1 MRRSLSRIDWDKLLN
16 VETVEEQWNRFKN
29 VLHVMQDRYIPK
41 FGSNRK
47 LKKTPRWISKDLKKK
62 LQRKKLLYKAYKTND
77 CKENHSAY
85 EKMRATIKKDIR
97 EAKRQLERN
106 IADKA
111 KEDPKRFFQYF
122 SSKRTVNEE
131 VKFIR
136 NSKGELKDT
145 DNEIADALNLHFS
158 EVFTSEQVD
167 NLPEV
172 NATTKEHYSGLEEAI
187 FRNIHACKELSQT
200 TRTAYGPNGM
210 NKLVINQLEKLFV
223 TNDAATILRELE
235 VIEGYEIA
243 CRKTLEI
250 LPDCACASA
259 KNLRNTEEAASY
271 IRTAVMSKQYGNEDF
286 LSHLIAQACVSVY
299 PESGHFNVDS
309 VRVCKILGSGISSSS
324 VLHGMVF
331 KRETEGDV
339 TSVKNAKLAIFSCPF
354 DCMVTET
361 KGTVLI
367 NNAEELLSYSKG
379 EENMMESQVKAIA
392 DAGANI
398 VVTGGKVADMALHY
412 ANKYQLMVVRL
423 NSKWDLRRLCKTVG
437 ASALPRLTPP
447 TPEEMGY
454 CDSVYLTEVGDTQ
467 VVVFKH
473 DTQDCKIST
482 LVIRGSTDN
491 LMDDIERAVD
501 DGVNTFKVL
510 VRSCPGL
517 EQYAIKKFAE
527 AFEAVPR
534 ALAEN
539 SGVKSN
545 ELISKLYA
553 VHQEGNKNIGF
564 DIENEG
570 AAVKD
575 MLESGI
581 FDPYLVK
588 HWGIK
593 LATNAA
599 VTVLGVDQVL
609 GKLEERIQEN
619 SVKLSTLADQLE
631 HLKETFTNRIDK
643 AEHLAAS
650 AEERAVNVSSECK
663 KLGEKLGDRLAA
675 LEDGSRRMMSE
686 LQEEIKQTVLSVI
699 PGLPEERLNQ
709 LVEKLIGLGV
719 ESFEDLVYV
728 KEEDILEFIQPI
740 QCRKLLNAWK
750 HHEQKSSILAQQFVQ
765 ASSPQHSPQTSSS
778 GSSVSSMGYSASST
792 SVSPVFVTWPE
803 TFQIPWDSMPTG
815 IQMAIANCQRPSPAD
830 RRQMIRVLADEIRKH
845 ESNPTRSQC
854 LIVVRQI
861 VKQYPKSFADMIG
874 DKQIAGGYASL
885 LSQLK
890 VRIEHLNRSNTLSH
904 RIQSNESGTI
914 KKRSTKDSY
923 GCTRWEPELPAGE
936 SYDSLEVKRQR
947 MEEIFLYEGSTGA
960 DRGEVCKLMEETYC
974 YQRRMINAIPS
985 PIIASLKTKWP
996 YLFMQRYMNSHFEL
1010 LTDRNVLSHLEMSFK
1025 ECGKLI
1031 TEYFKAKPTNA
1042 IVQNVLTRG
1051 EEDVAA
1057 CVLQL
1062 LLAHFEEKMD
1072 GLILQTDAFATSA
1085 DIHGTL
1091 NLPGSPRLIILEQ
1104 VQVESTLISAER
1116 GEEEMEVDSNDESD
1130 YQSSAGG
1137 FSNALS
1143 SLSTL
1148 RPGEIPD
1155 AAFIHAARKRRQL
1168 ARELGDSVPNDTES
1182 GKKHISQEDENDV
1195 SDDDDDE
1202 EKRRIIFT
1210 VKEKTQRQKI
1220 AEEIGIEGS
1229 DDEALDAGIQ
1239 DEELNRWEQEQIRK
1253 GISIPQVQT
1262 NHQAD
1267 SNLYYQ
1273 NVYEATAYGSS
1284 YGISYSYGSY
1294 GAEDPKL
1301 LKPESTGSY
1310 TSCSNSMT
1318 PISMDLLKKRLKDRY
1333 ESMKEVHSKN
1343 QKQYE
1348 QNQQQLESSTSLI
1361 ERLEGSSDGIADQ
1374 YKFLQE
1380 MQGYVRDLLE
1390 CFSEKVPLILDLES
1404 AMHHLLKRRASR
1416 LVQRRQDD
1424 IKDESSE
1431 FASHSSKTVVAPS
1444 LDSFGRDRKAY
1455 LENAKQR
1462 RIAEREA
1469 RRTRRR
1475 QSREQNGK
1483 RAEHHEGLS
1492 SDDEETSTDTT
1503 SFNLEKE
1510 RIFQDSKKLFEDVLE
1525 DFYSIDCIK
1534 SRFEIWRKIYY
1545 RCYQDA
1551 YIGLCLP
1558 KLFNPLVR
1566 LQLIPWTPLE
1576 ANCPDFESMIW
1587 FESLL
1592 FYGCDEE
1599 EETQKGDVD
1608 VHLLP
1613 SIAERVIIPKLAVLI
1628 DEVWDPMST
1637 SQSARLVSFVQK
1649 LINGYPSVLNGENKS
1664 TQELLKTI
1672 VMRTR
1677 RTLDDDIFMPLYP
1690 KQDHIKTVI
1699 KLLASMHAVDHVI
1712 TVASEHAIKDVK
1724 AFLENK

>member
-1 MRRSLSRIDWDKLLN
+1 MFKKVKRVNFRRRNNSEEEEDSVSSPQSLACTTAEDS
-16 VETVEEQWNRFKN
+16 
-29 VLHVMQDRYIPK
+29 VLCHSEPVSQD
-41 FGSNRK
+41 
-47 LKKTPRWISKDLKKK
+47 
-62 LQRKKLLYKAYKTND
+62 
-77 CKENHSAY
+77 
-85 EKMRATIKKDIR
+85 
-97 EAKRQLERN
+97 
-106 IADKA
+106 
-111 KEDPKRFFQYF
+111 
-122 SSKRTVNEE
+122 TVNE
-131 VKFIR
+131 
-136 NSKGELKDT
+136 
-145 DNEIADALNLHFS
+145 LH
-158 EVFTSEQVD
+158 Q
-167 NLPEV
+167 
-172 NATTKEHYSGLEEAI
+172 G
-187 FRNIHACKELSQT
+187 
-200 TRTAYGPNGM
+200 NGVQSVHP
-210 NKLVINQLEKLFV
+210 L
-223 TNDAATILRELE
+223 LRE
-235 VIEGYEIA
+235 
-243 CRKTLEI
+243 KKK
-250 LPDCACASA
+250 
-259 KNLRNTEEAASY
+259 KN
-271 IRTAVMSKQYGNEDF
+271 K
-286 LSHLIAQACVSVY
+286 
-299 PESGHFNVDS
+299 
-309 VRVCKILGSGISSSS
+309 
-324 VLHGMVF
+324 
-331 KRETEGDV
+331 
-339 TSVKNAKLAIFSCPF
+339 
-354 DCMVTET
+354 
-361 KGTVLI
+361 
-367 NNAEELLSYSKG
+367 
-379 EENMMESQVKAIA
+379 ENK
-392 DAGANI
+392 DA
-398 VVTGGKVADMALHY
+398 
-412 ANKYQLMVVRL
+412 
-423 NSKWDLRRLCKTVG
+423 
-437 ASALPRLTPP
+437 
-447 TPEEMGY
+447 
-454 CDSVYLTEVGDTQ
+454 
-467 VVVFKH
+467 
-473 DTQDCKIST
+473 
-482 LVIRGSTDN
+482 
-491 LMDDIERAVD
+491 
-501 DGVNTFKVL
+501 
-510 VRSCPGL
+510 
-517 EQYAIKKFAE
+517 
-527 AFEAVPR
+527 
-534 ALAEN
+534 
-539 SGVKSN
+539 
-545 ELISKLYA
+545 
-553 VHQEGNKNIGF
+553 
-564 DIENEG
+564 
-570 AAVKD
+570 
-575 MLESGI
+575 
-581 FDPYLVK
+581 
-588 HWGIK
+588 
-593 LATNAA
+593 
-599 VTVLGVDQVL
+599 
-609 GKLEERIQEN
+609 
-619 SVKLSTLADQLE
+619 
-631 HLKETFTNRIDK
+631 
-643 AEHLAAS
+643 
-650 AEERAVNVSSECK
+650 
-663 KLGEKLGDRLAA
+663 
-675 LEDGSRRMMSE
+675 
-686 LQEEIKQTVLSVI
+686 
-699 PGLPEERLNQ
+699 
-709 LVEKLIGLGV
+709 
-719 ESFEDLVYV
+719 
-728 KEEDILEFIQPI
+728 
-740 QCRKLLNAWK
+740 
-750 HHEQKSSILAQQFVQ
+750 
-765 ASSPQHSPQTSSS
+765 
-778 GSSVSSMGYSASST
+778 
-792 SVSPVFVTWPE
+792 
-803 TFQIPWDSMPTG
+803 
-815 IQMAIANCQRPSPAD
+815 
-830 RRQMIRVLADEIRKH
+830 
-845 ESNPTRSQC
+845 
-854 LIVVRQI
+854 
-861 VKQYPKSFADMIG
+861 PK
-874 DKQIAGGYASL
+874 ASL
-885 LSQLK
+885 LSFQDEEDDNEVFKVKKSNYSKKIVKQLK
-890 VRIEHLNRSNTLSH
+890 KEYKDDLEKISNLK
-904 RIQSNESGTI
+904 Q
-914 KKRSTKDSY
+914 DL
-923 GCTRWEPELPAGE
+923 GCA
-936 SYDSLEVKRQR
+936 
-947 MEEIFLYEGSTGA
+947 A
-960 DRGEVCKLMEETYC
+960 EETVV
-974 YQRRMINAIPS
+974 P
-985 PIIASLKTKWP
+985 
-996 YLFMQRYMNSHFEL
+996 FEQI
-1010 LTDRNVLSHLEMSFK
+1010 K
-1025 ECGKLI
+1025 E
-1031 TEYFKAKPTNA
+1031 
-1042 IVQNVLTRG
+1042 
-1051 EEDVAA
+1051 
-1057 CVLQL
+1057 
-1062 LLAHFEEKMD
+1062 
-1072 GLILQTDAFATSA
+1072 
-1085 DIHGTL
+1085 
-1091 NLPGSPRLIILEQ
+1091 EQ

-1690 KQDHIKTVI
+1690 KHVLENKNSGPYLFFQRQFWSCVKLLQNILMWHGILSNKCLRELALDSLLNRYILLALQNSDPGEDCILKCQSVVECFPMQWFSNQKGQQTIPHLENFCRFLAHLTSTIYRVSIGLSDTEKRIARDHIKTVI